1 MSLLVWLPLHD
12 GTLKNLGMSPAKF
25 SLTSDT
31 GSNII
36 SNAAGKTSQYSYAR
50 NTANTNGGITSDIK
64 FYFPND
70 FSMACWC
77 KVNALA
83 NTDSANGVITHH
95 DHYTGGG
102 GITLHANSSS
112 SCCISANAGVSESV
126 REYTSHYGTTNI
138 FGAWHHLA
146 LTYKR
151 SEKTYRLYVDGIEE
165 CNFEYED
172 TPCARPF
179 QLFTWST
186 GYNAASYKPAIQLN
200 DVRLWDECVSPT
212 EVKLISQGLFAH
224 YTFRSTSEYTDSSGI
239 SQCSQVSDS
248 SGYKNNLTRVG
259 QSSYIITSDN
269 ESIVHN
275 GTALAI
281 IDGRTD
287 YLHRNINMP
296 TDSNQITMSLWFVSE
311 GNAGHNNY
319 HIPISIGQDK
329 YEISIE
335 GDNGLLRRGFY
346 INGSRKAST
355 ISNSPNLNDRY
366 WHMLTVTFDGTDIK
380 SYVDGILLHT
390 ENAPGTLSGGVN
402 ELCLG
407 HYGTNSNYGN
417 NSGFLGDVRLYCKAL
432 TTKEVEE
439 LYRISCQIDNE
450 NKIYCYNFCEYVS
463 SSTDTQITTN
473 LKQNGC
479 FYATAISSQAL
490 LANDMKTKILP
501 DGSAWGRILWHDVS
515 STASWF
521 TTSEATNGCNLSN
534 RYSAMN
540 LVDKF
545 KSNYVTL
552 TNLIPMPGVNG
563 TTGFGGSAAA
573 QTSYRKF
580 SNIAGSVGL
589 QVSNHTSG
597 AEMTVNSTGT
607 AHYIPG
613 HAYYMRMSIFQTT
626 KQGSADFYWKIAE
639 PSFDFSPKNT
649 VDGNKQWTD
658 ISAWRKISSWD
669 EGDYTYR
676 IDYDH
681 GTGGTGTMYYD
692 GLMLIDLTAAFGA
705 GNEPD
710 QEWCDKNI
718 EYFNGTKTIPAPGIE
733 SGKYEFMLTYPKIS
747 GTLYNRWRQTSSA
760 NDATVTGYEPI
771 EIAWTAHSAGIR
783 KMASSSVWN
792 CDSGDTWYA
801 ALGQTAGWS
810 SGGLTN
816 QIPAANSNP
825 TTETELWVRI
835 DNVANAE
842 QTKIYKDLLVSKDFI
857 EY

>member
-12 GTLKNLGMSPAKF
+12 GTLKNLGMSPATF
-25 SLTSDT
+25 SIMDNT
-31 GSNII
+31 GSNIV
-36 SNAAGKTSQYSYAR
+36 SNAAGKTGQYSYAR

-77 KVNALA
+77 KVNTVA
-83 NTDSANGVITHH
+83 NTDTANGVITHH
-95 DHYTGGG
+95 DHTTGGG
-102 GITLHANSSS
+102 GITLHTTGSAT
-112 SCCISANAGVSESV
+112 CYISANAGVSESV
-126 REYTSHYGTTNI
+126 REYRTHRGTTNI

-165 CNFEYED
+165 CNFEYGD

-186 GYNAASYKPAIQLN
+186 NYNATSYKPAIQLN
-200 DVRLWDECVSPT
+200 DVRLWDECISPT
-212 EVKLISQGLFAH
+212 EVKLVSQGLFAH
-224 YTFRSTSEYTDSSGI
+224 YTFNSVIEDDNIGAQKVTDSSGY
-239 SQCSQVSDS
+239 
-248 SGYKNNLTRVG
+248 GNNLIRAGSTAYGVG
-259 QSSYIITSDN
+259 GSGEKIEEGHTQTSIIF
-269 ESIVHN
+269 
-275 GTALAI
+275 L
-281 IDGRTD
+281 DGRTD
-287 YLHRNINMP
+287 YLYQNIAMP
-296 TDSNQITMSLWFVSE
+296 SDQITINLWFKSDSV
-311 GNAGHNNY
+311 GYNNY

-335 GDNGLLRRGFY
+335 GEAGLLRRGYY
-346 INGSRKAST
+346 INGVRKAVT
-355 ISNSPNLNDRY
+355 ISNSPSLNDAKF
-366 WHMLTVTFDGTDIK
+366 HMLTTTFNGVDIK
-380 SYVDGILLHT
+380 SYVDGVLIHT
-390 ENAPGTLSGGVN
+390 ENAPGSLAGGIN
-402 ELCLG
+402 QLCLG
-407 HYGTNSNYGN
+407 HFGTNNTYGIN
-417 NSGFLGDVRLYCKAL
+417 FGYLSDVRLYSRAL
-432 TTKEVEE
+432 RDKEIEE
-439 LYRISCQIDNE
+439 LYKISGQIDNN
-450 NKIYCYNFCEYVS
+450 NKFYCYELQERIYPYANTVI
-463 SSTDTQITTN
+463 STGLMST
-473 LKQNGC
+473 GC
-479 FYATAISSQAL
+479 FYATVISSQAL
-490 LANDMKTKILP
+490 LAPGMKTKILP

-563 TTGFGGSAAA
+563 TTGFGTSAVA

-639 PSFDFSPKNT
+639 PSFDFTPRNS
-649 VDGNKQWTD
+649 VDGAKQWTD

-669 EGDYTYR
+669 EGDYAYR

-710 QEWCDKNI
+710 KEWCDENI
-718 EYFNGTKTIPAPGIE
+718 EYFNGTKTVSAPGIE

-747 GTLYNRWRQTSSA
+747 GTLYNRWKQTSSA
-760 NDATVTGYEPI
+760 NDTTVTGYEPI

-792 CDSGDTWYA
+792 CDTGSTWYA
-801 ALGQTAGWS
+801 ALGQTAGWT
-810 SGGLTN
+810 SGDLTN

-842 QTKIYKDLLVSKDFI
+842 KTKIYKDLLVSKDFI